1 MKCPSLEQIY
11 DMDLENLLSLK
22 EHIDKN
28 EINFDIIPL
37 NEEDFDLYDN
47 NSPNDKNTIL
57 NLINSEIKERESTK
71 ELLNFFS
78 DLNYD
83 NNIEKNFLEE
93 LNSKNVKEI
102 YNKNIV
108 ENKTKE
114 IQEQNINL
122 LNANK
127 ITPHPIK
134 LTATEDIKTFLKRT
148 TIDPNK
154 LQYKVSSNKYIE
166 KFWSID
172 KEKKLRKK
180 NSDLSDI
187 SSNITNFSTKIN
199 DKNNF
204 RIKNIKGNRSRIFS
218 EKIVI
223 GAINIKKEK
232 TKKKKKKKI
241 KNEND
246 EGKKLNPL
254 ELRRNYKV
262 ADVKQFL
269 KKKTILKPLNL
280 SNNDKLNINC
290 FNNESNS
297 PNIKI
302 FNKKSLNIKKEN
314 KINEENKINDINIKN
329 ESIQKNEE
337 EVQNK
342 KIEKIVN
349 LFIERFHFRFEKGIF
364 QEIKYIN
371 LNNEMKLNNKEY
383 IIKKSNENNKN
394 IIFEILNNISF
405 ALLGIY
411 KKENNEE
418 KLIYN
423 NNKDSSVNYEIKEKL
438 TNINQINNNKNEQFE
453 QSKFDE
459 NSINEQKNEKKE
471 SKILNIN
478 TNKENLDNNKQN
490 IEKKKEK
497 EIEQSEEYEQAEEQ
511 EEEKDQADNVN
522 KNNYIERLLLFSI
535 FIFY

>member
-122 LNANK
+122 LNENK
-127 ITPHPIK
+127 IPPRPIK

-223 GAINIKKEK
+223 GSINIKKEK

-241 KNEND
+241 KNENE
-246 EGKKLNPL
+246 EGKKINPL
-254 ELRRNYKV
+254 DLRRNYKV

-269 KKKTILKPLNL
+269 KKKTILKPLNF

-302 FNKKSLNIKKEN
+302 FNKKSINIKKEN

-329 ESIQKNEE
+329 ESLQKNEE
-337 EVQNK
+337 EIKNK
-342 KIEKIVN
+342 NIEKIVN
-349 LFIERFHFRFEKGIF
+349 LFIERFHFSFEKGIF
-364 QEIKYIN
+364 QEIKYGN
-371 LNNEMKLNNKEY
+371 SNNETRLNH
-383 IIKKSNENNKN
+383 
-394 IIFEILNNISF
+394 
-405 ALLGIY
+405 
-411 KKENNEE
+411 
-418 KLIYN
+418 
-423 NNKDSSVNYEIKEKL
+423 
-438 TNINQINNNKNEQFE
+438 
-453 QSKFDE
+453 
-459 NSINEQKNEKKE
+459 
-471 SKILNIN
+471 
-478 TNKENLDNNKQN
+478 
-490 IEKKKEK
+490 
-497 EIEQSEEYEQAEEQ
+497 
-511 EEEKDQADNVN
+511 
-522 KNNYIERLLLFSI
+522 
-535 FIFY
+535 